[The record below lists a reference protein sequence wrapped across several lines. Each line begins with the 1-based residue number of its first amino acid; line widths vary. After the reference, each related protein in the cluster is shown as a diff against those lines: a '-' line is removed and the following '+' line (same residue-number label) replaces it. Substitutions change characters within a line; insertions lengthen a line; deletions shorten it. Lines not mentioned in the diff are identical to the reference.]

1 MTKIS
6 QLKYSF
12 FVAAAMALPMTSA
25 MAMDKA
31 QHKAEKER
39 VEAAYKADKAT
50 CDTLKDNA
58 KDVCQKEAKAKEK
71 VAKAELDASLSGK
84 PRDQEKLAKVKA
96 DTTYEVAKE
105 KFDDMNGNEK
115 DVCVKEAKAAKD
127 KAMADIKASKKS
139 QSARADAS
147 DDKRDANY
155 KVAKEKCDAL
165 SGDAKDACIANAK
178 AQNGKS

>member
-6 QLKYSF
+6 QFKCSLL
-12 FVAAAMALPMTSA
+12 AAAVLALPMTSA
-25 MAMDKA
+25 LALDKA

-39 VEAAYKADKAT
+39 VEAAYKADKAA
-50 CDTLKDNA
+50 CDALKDNA
-58 KDVCQKEAKAKEK
+58 KDVCVQEAKAKEK

-96 DTTYEVAKE
+96 DTAYEVAKE
-105 KFDDMNGNEK
+105 KCDDKAGNDK
-115 DVCVKEAKAAKD
+115 DVCVKEAKATKE

-139 QSARADAS
+139 QSARADAA

-155 KVAKEKCDAL
+155 KLAKEKCDAL

>member
-6 QLKYSF
+6 QFKYSLL
-12 FVAAAMALPMTSA
+12 AAAALALPMTSA
-25 MAMDKA
+25 MALDKT

-39 VEAAYKADKAT
+39 VEAAYKADKAA

-58 KDVCQKEAKAKEK
+58 KDICQQEAKAKEK

-105 KFDDMNGNEK
+105 KCDDKAGNDK
-115 DVCVKEAKAAKD
+115 DVCVKEAKATKE
-127 KAMADIKASKKS
+127 KALADIKASKKS
-139 QSARADAS
+139 QSARTDAA

-165 SGDAKDACIANAK
+165 SGDAKDACVANAK

>member
-1 MTKIS
+1 MTKIF
-6 QLKYSF
+6 QLKCSLF
-12 FVAAAMALPMTSA
+12 AAAALALPMTSA
-25 MAMDKA
+25 FALDKA

-58 KDVCQKEAKAKEK
+58 KDICNQEAKAKEK

-105 KFDDMNGNEK
+105 KCDDKAGNDK
-115 DVCVKEAKAAKD
+115 DVCMKEAKATKE
-127 KAMADIKASKKS
+127 KALADIKASKKS
-139 QSARADAS
+139 QSARADAT

-165 SGDAKDACIANAK
+165 SGDAKDACVANAK